1 MALSP
6 HDDLI
11 AAFST
16 WSPALSHDVARDT
29 PLLTSGRLDSTA
41 VFQLLL
47 WIEER
52 VGHPIDVTAV
62 DMPVQ
67 WDTVDAIIAFID
79 RERRP

>member
-1 MALSP
+1 MSP

-11 AAFST
+11 AAFAS

-47 WIEER
+47 WIEAR
-52 VGHPIDVTAV
+52 VGHPIDVTVIDIPA
-62 DMPVQ
+62 Q
-67 WDTVDAIIAFID
+67 WDTVDAIISFID
-79 RERRP
+79 RVRRL